1 MITNDPSDCFR
12 IEERTLIRSV
22 VPRRGNP
29 YEHACT
35 EAVFKDTAYAI
46 EERGARTFTADDI
59 RAAIDAPFTQ
69 VAVAIAFL
77 KERGCIVPARERRH
91 QAASDFVYEDA
102 LIEYHA
108 LREPENSKAAK
119 DEQP

>member
-35 EAVFKDTAYAI
+35 EAVFKDAAYAI
-46 EERGARTFTADDI
+46 EEMGARTIT
-59 RAAIDAPFTQ
+59 
-69 VAVAIAFL
+69 FL
-77 KERGCIVPARERRH
+77 S
-91 QAASDFVYEDA
+91 ASAE
-102 LIEYHA
+102 
-108 LREPENSKAAK
+108 ST
-119 DEQP
+119 